1 MYIKRISI
9 ICYTN
14 MSAERLTGRVKWFN
28 SKNGYGFISVCDD
41 SERDIFA
48 HYSCIRGYS
57 SVRDDNFVYKFLVQ
71 GEYVEFNLVK
81 TEDEKHEYK
90 ADDISGIK
98 SGPLMCDTQA
108 ENTKA
113 RKTYKK

>member
-1 MYIKRISI
+1 
-9 ICYTN
+9 
-14 MSAERLTGRVKWFN
+14 MSVERLTGRVKWFN

-57 SVRDDNFVYKFLVQ
+57 SVRDENFVYKFLVQ
-71 GEYVEFNLVK
+71 GEYVEFTLVK

-98 SGPLMCDTQA
+98 NGPLMCDTQA
-108 ENTKA
+108 ENNKV
-113 RKTYKK
+113 RKNYKK